1 MKKIKMYDF
10 LSSNEGIYMSY
21 LVGEIAKCES
31 NWKSKF
37 ESRDGKLTLILNTN
51 FSLANEEV
59 HRCFNIIKT
68 KINNLDF
75 NSSDIISNM
84 NYLAE
89 ELDKTIQYTEY
100 LTKKIEEFECPT
112 KTL

>member
-1 MKKIKMYDF
+1 MKIKMYDF
-10 LSSNEGIYMSY
+10 LSSKEGIYMSY
-21 LVGEIAKCES
+21 LVSEIKKGES
-31 NWKSKF
+31 NWKSRF
-37 ESRDGKLTLILNTN
+37 EGRDEDLAV
-51 FSLANEEV
+51 ANEEV
-59 HRCFNIIKT
+59 YRCFNIIKT

-84 NYLAE
+84 NDLAE

>member
-1 MKKIKMYDF
+1 MKIKMYDF
-10 LSSNEGIYMSY
+10 LSSKEGIYMSY
-21 LVGEIAKCES
+21 LVSEIKKGES
-31 NWKSKF
+31 NWKSRF
-37 ESRDGKLTLILNTN
+37 EGRDEKLTLILNED
-51 FSLANEEV
+51 LAVANEEV
-59 HRCFNIIKT
+59 YRCFNIIKT

-84 NYLAE
+84 NDLAE

>member
-1 MKKIKMYDF
+1 MMKIKMYDF
-10 LSSNEGIYMSY
+10 LSSKEGIYMSY
-21 LVGEIAKCES
+21 LVSEIKKGES
-31 NWKSKF
+31 NWKSRF
-37 ESRDGKLTLILNTN
+37 EGRDEDLAV
-51 FSLANEEV
+51 ANEEV
-59 HRCFNIIKT
+59 YRCFNIIKT

-84 NYLAE
+84 NDLAE